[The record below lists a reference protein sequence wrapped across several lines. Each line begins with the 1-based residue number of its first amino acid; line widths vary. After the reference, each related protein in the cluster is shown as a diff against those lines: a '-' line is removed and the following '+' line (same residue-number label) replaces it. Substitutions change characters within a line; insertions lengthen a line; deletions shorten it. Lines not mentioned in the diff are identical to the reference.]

1 MSLAGKSKDSGQL
14 GRWLAHVRC
23 QLLALM
29 CVLLLSAC
37 ATPPRAALPGETA
50 WNGRLSVRVDSD
62 PPQSFSAGFDL
73 RGSPHTG
80 ELQLTSPLGNTLATV
95 LWSPQGAELRQGQ
108 QVTTRSSLEL
118 LTTELS
124 GTSLP
129 VAALFGWLQ
138 GQHSEDAHGWQAD
151 LARQPEGRITARR
164 TAPLPAAELRIVFQ
178 P

>member
-1 MSLAGKSKDSGQL
+1 MTSKAPSG
-14 GRWLAHVRC
+14 AE
-23 QLLALM
+23 LLAIMRPKWRLM
-29 CVLLLSAC
+29 VLASALLATAC
-37 ATPPRAALPGETA
+37 ATPQRTALPGEAA

-62 PPQSFSAGFDL
+62 PPQSFTAAFDL
-73 RGSPHTG
+73 RGSPQVG

-95 LWSPQGAELRQGQ
+95 LWSAQGAELRTGDQI
-108 QVTTRSSLEL
+108 TSRLSLDEL
-118 LTTELS
+118 TSELS

-138 GQHSEDAHGWQAD
+138 GQPSADAQGWQAD

-164 TAPLPAAELRIVFQ
+164 TSPLPAAELRIVFQ

>member
-1 MSLAGKSKDSGQL
+1 MRRLENWGGTGRCWAQL
-14 GRWLAHVRC
+14 RWR
-23 QLLALM
+23 LLALGCAM
-29 CVLLLSAC
+29 LVSAC
-37 ATPPRAALPGETA
+37 ATPPRTALPDETT
-50 WNGRLSVRVDSD
+50 WNGRLSVRIDSD

-73 RGSPHTG
+73 RGSAHTG

-108 QVTTRSSLEL
+108 QVTARNSLDQ

-129 VAALFGWLQ
+129 VAAMFGWLQ
-138 GQHSEDAHGWQAD
+138 GQPSKDTQGWQAD
-151 LARQPEGRITARR
+151 LARQPEGRVTARR